1 MKKDDMRIYL
11 DYIKEHDVIEKL
23 DLVFKIVMGSLK
35 NLNHGKRF
43 ISKEDFISD
52 FDKWRK
58 SEYEDHKFI
67 PDFKIDKIIPDGVL
81 LDVKFVPFISSMLDL
96 DKSDEIYSWIIQI
109 HNDRPNLLYDEKN
122 NLTKRVNAICRISP
136 PIQIK
141 DEINNS
147 GRRTL
152 TTSIIVFGDDK
163 FFPGLYPR
171 LVKHELVHFILG
183 NMTMFQTTSMPEM
196 VDSIDDEVT
205 KSEFEEFIADLL
217 PFYTIYESDKA
228 VKAFRDSLQRDI
240 NPIYSDLYSRILKYL
255 SSNGIPLP

>member
-11 DYIKEHDVIEKL
+11 DYIKEHDVVEKL

-52 FDKWRK
+52 FDKWRN
-58 SEYEDHKFI
+58 SEYEDHKFV

-96 DKSDEIYSWIIQI
+96 DKSDEIYSWVIQI
-109 HNDRPNLLYDEKN
+109 HNDRPNLIIDEKL
-122 NLTKRVNAICRISP
+122 NLVKRVNAICRISP
-136 PIQIK
+136 PIPVK
-141 DEINNS
+141 DDVDNPD
-147 GRRTL
+147 RKTL

-163 FFPGLYPR
+163 FFSGLYPR

-183 NMTMFQTTSMPEM
+183 NMTMLQKESMPEM
-196 VDSIDDEVT
+196 VDSLDDEIS
-205 KSEFEEFIADLL
+205 KAEFEEFIADLL
-217 PFYTIYESDKA
+217 PFYTVYESEKA
-228 VKAFRDSLQRDI
+228 VEAFRESLHRDI
-240 NPIYSDLYSRILKYL
+240 NPTYSELYDRILKYL
-255 SSNGIPLP
+255 SSNGISLP